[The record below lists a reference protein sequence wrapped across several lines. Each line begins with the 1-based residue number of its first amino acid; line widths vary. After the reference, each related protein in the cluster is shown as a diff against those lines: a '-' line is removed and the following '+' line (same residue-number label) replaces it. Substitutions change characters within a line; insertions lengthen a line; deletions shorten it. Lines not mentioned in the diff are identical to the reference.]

1 MGKCQKCVWL
11 LRFEFEPRPR
21 FGTVWTRS
29 VCWSS
34 QPITLLWS
42 NSKRVISLSDTSIF
56 VCPSCQMNQKVKSH
70 LTLCAISIAAINRY
84 LSEWVSEWVS
94 GVIQHQI
101 GKQKEWIVF
110 KQFGTLQLHK
120 LKFRS
125 FAEKASKFYIEVFL
139 FSSFYRCLLL
149 LLSLRN
155 KLHHLSLSLLVVC
168 CSVYNF
174 ISLSFIVVL
183 SISFFVYYVHLYIRM
198 HLLSFLYSSPT
209 CLVSFTVTITGSPR
223 YSFCVF
229 QTFIYR
235 RCPT

>member
-125 FAEKASKFYIEVFL
+125 FAEKASKFYFEVFL

-155 KLHHLSLSLLVVC
+155 KLHHLSLSFGCMLL
-168 CSVYNF
+168 
-174 ISLSFIVVL
+174 
-183 SISFFVYYVHLYIRM
+183 
-198 HLLSFLYSSPT
+198 
-209 CLVSFTVTITGSPR
+209 CL
-223 YSFCVF
+223 
-229 QTFIYR
+229 
-235 RCPT
+235 

>member
-1 MGKCQKCVWL
+1 M
-11 LRFEFEPRPR
+11 
-21 FGTVWTRS
+21 
-29 VCWSS
+29 
-34 QPITLLWS
+34 
-42 NSKRVISLSDTSIF
+42 
-56 VCPSCQMNQKVKSH
+56 
-70 LTLCAISIAAINRY
+70 
-84 LSEWVSEWVS
+84 SEWVS

-125 FAEKASKFYIEVFL
+125 FAEKASKFYFEVFL

-183 SISFFVYYVHLYIRM
+183 SISF
-198 HLLSFLYSSPT
+198 LSIMFISISVCTYCLFYTAHQLVSSPSLWLSQALLGTRFVFFKLLFTEDVLPNVPQTQLHFIIFHT
-209 CLVSFTVTITGSPR
+209 CALAAGKR
-223 YSFCVF
+223 M
-229 QTFIYR
+229 
-235 RCPT
+235 